1 MAKLCCTKSCQ
12 KSIGVIGFS
21 LAVLYDDVRCHL
33 KVPVGGGIVIGFAKP
48 VNFSFVK
55 VMLTT
60 IVRLNIKSFEN
71 EAGRIYNLF

>member
-1 MAKLCCTKSCQ
+1 M
-12 KSIGVIGFS
+12 
-21 LAVLYDDVRCHL
+21 
-33 KVPVGGGIVIGFAKP
+33 IGFAKP